1 MVSAVKEE
9 ASSRYQLLLREHT
22 HNTPST
28 SQAIPPLSLAGART
42 GRMYLSATTSTDVE
56 PKL

>member
-9 ASSRYQLLLREHT
+9 ASSRYKLLLREHT

-28 SQAIPPLSLAGART
+28 SQANPPLNHAGART
-42 GRMYLSATTSTDVE
+42 GMYLSSTSSTDIE